1 MKHRIVASHR
11 AVFLYVLAL
20 AVAAAVG
27 GGRAWGS
34 RLQNQ
39 PPTITAAAALTR
51 QQGAAAQAA
60 QIATVSD
67 AETAAGS
74 LVVTATTTP
83 VGISVTGIA
92 NNNGAITA
100 SVAASCAAAAGTNI
114 VGLTVTDG
122 GATATANLTIEVAA
136 APALTLGSYPVA
148 RVPQGMGATFAPSGT
163 PTGIQTVTAEAAG
176 FTGTFSADP
185 VTGAITIA
193 NAGPAG
199 DYTVIVTANG
209 CGGGTVLRT
218 FPLTVTAPTSW
229 TSAGLVGTA
238 IERVTIAPAGPS
250 SLARIFA
257 LGSAGAFRLF
267 RGGVDWASYSGG
279 GLDAPI
285 LDLTALRLPDN
296 DRFVAATATGLYLSV
311 DGGQN
316 YSRKVQA
323 AAGCPIRLITPSL
336 LGAAGHP
343 LAAIRQCDGREF
355 LSFDRGATWTDRAGP
370 SSSLRAAA
378 IRYDDP
384 TFALGATAAGVL
396 KVNYLAPAGQNQWSV
411 TGFTQPTNAVAIA
424 GSAQNLLFAGTAGAG
439 LHRSANAGATWV
451 RYGRVVPG
459 AAELPAYVHE
469 IVVHPANREI
479 LYLIASETAAGR
491 RSLYRSQ
498 DAGESWSLMNAGLEN
513 LDVRSLAVDLSGR
526 YGYAGTENGVF
537 AFTESAAI
545 NSAPAIAGGG
555 SLTRQQGSPGAAA
568 SVAMV
573 MDAEQAKGLLRVEAT
588 TVPGGIAI
596 TEVNNVDGAITATI
610 AAGCNAAVGANTIVF
625 TVHDGEFSAAAS
637 LTVNVTANAPP
648 SLGAYAATTVTA
660 GSGVT
665 VAPGA
670 PPTDNGAVMAVTASA
685 PGFSGTLSVD
695 PATGVVSIGSAGPAG
710 GFTVTVTA
718 TDNCGGT
725 TMRSFPL
732 TVNPVL
738 PPACAAPPA
747 NLISWYRAEGNGF
760 DAIGLNPGA
769 LQDGVSF
776 AAGRVGQAF
785 NFDGV
790 DDAVRVPAS
799 TTLNLGAGDGFTL
812 LAWINPADVST
823 RRPLL
828 EWNTGAAASTQL
840 WLGVTCA
847 FAGCETTPGALHA
860 TLPVSGGSPGIV
872 QTGAILTAGEFQLV
886 GLSYDKASGQAR
898 LYRNGI
904 VVGTRDVGSASRLT
918 AGDLYLGARP
928 GSTLRFQGLMDEVD
942 LYARALTEAEILAI
956 YNAGGSGKCLAAIN
970 APPTITAANAIP
982 RQQGSAATTAA
993 IATVSDA
1000 ETPAGNLIVTATNVP
1015 AGITI
1020 TNLTNVNGAISASI
1034 AAGCNAAPG
1043 ASAITLTVTD
1053 AVGLTAT
1060 TSLTINVT
1068 ANTPPTL
1075 GDYQGVSMTA
1085 GGTVTVAPAA
1095 PPADN
1100 GPLASLTVRATG
1112 FGGTLAADVATGVVT
1127 IGRAGPAGSYTVVV
1141 TATDSCGASI
1151 VRSFPLTVTC
1161 PVIVINPADPPEGAL
1176 GVPYSLSFSQSGG
1189 FGNATFAASG
1199 ILPPGLSFSGNTL
1212 SGTPTQLGTFSF
1224 NIRAT
1229 DAVGCGGSRDYRLT
1243 VGNPRP
1249 TLASINPAFVVAGAP
1264 AFTLTVTG
1272 ANFISGATIHWN
1284 GAPRTTTFVSA
1295 TQLTAQIPA
1304 SDVAM
1309 NGAANV
1315 TVVNPAPGGGAS
1327 GSISFTIQ
1335 PTSFRFD
1342 GDAWP
1347 RPAGDGIVNASD
1359 WRQIVRYA
1367 LKLDAL
1373 PAGAEFQRADCAP
1386 RGARGDQRLDLADIV
1401 QAQRY
1406 AAGLDPLV
1414 EAGGPS
1420 APALDDEN
1428 GFAPAAQPG
1437 ARVTIAP
1444 GSLARGQIGA
1454 VDVRIEGTGSESA
1467 VAFTLNFNPAQL
1479 VFVDARLGAA
1489 APAGAELFVRPE
1501 QALNG
1506 RLGLLLVLPA
1516 GQSLPA
1522 GPIAPIS
1529 LRFFAAGGAATV
1541 EASFS
1546 FGDEI
1551 LARASADVA
1560 AAGTQPLGSVNAG
1573 VQITGSA
1580 VAFLSAASFAG
1591 GPVLAP
1597 DSIVAAFGANLAA
1610 ATEVAAGLPL
1620 PTSLAGTT
1628 VTITDSAGAQLP
1640 APLFFVSANQINYL
1654 LPTAAAEGVATVTI
1668 RNRDGVAS
1676 TGLLRIAPVAPGLF
1690 SANANGTGVAA
1701 AYVLRVA
1708 ANGAQLTEE
1717 VARFDATANRFVPV
1731 PIDFGPAGDR
1741 LFLVLFGSGL
1751 RKRTSLDNVSA
1762 SIAGLALPAAFASS
1776 APGFA
1781 GLDQVN
1787 LELPRSLAGRGLAN
1801 LILTVD
1807 GAAANTVQ
1815 VQFR

>member
-1 MKHRIVASHR
+1 MFS
-11 AVFLYVLAL
+11 FLPAMLL
-20 AVAAAVG
+20 AAAFVI
-27 GGRAWGS
+27 AGS
-34 RLQNQ
+34 RAAGVVRGQNA
-39 PPTITAAAALTR
+39 PPAITAAGALVR
-51 QQGAAAQAA
+51 QQGAAAQVA

-83 VGISVTGIA
+83 TGISVTGIA

-100 SVAASCAAAAGTNI
+100 SVAAGCAAATGMNT
-114 VGLTVTDG
+114 VVLTVTDGG
-122 GATATANLTIEVAA
+122 GATATANLTIEVAP
-136 APALTLGSYPVA
+136 APALTLGSYPVV
-148 RVPQGMGATFAPSGT
+148 RIPQGMGATLKTSGT
-163 PTGIQTVTAEAAG
+163 PTGIQTMTAEAAG

-185 VTGAITIA
+185 ATGAITIA

-199 DYTVIVTANG
+199 EYTVIVTAGG

-218 FPLTVTAPTSW
+218 FPVTVTAPASW
-229 TSAGLVGTA
+229 ESAGLAGTA
-238 IERVTIAPAGPS
+238 IDRVTIAPAGPS
-250 SLARIFA
+250 LLARIFA
-257 LGSAGAFRLF
+257 LGAASAFRLF
-267 RGGVDWASYSGG
+267 RGGADWTPYSGG
-279 GLDAPI
+279 ALDAPV
-285 LDLTALRLPDN
+285 LDLTVLRLPDG

-311 DGGQN
+311 DGGQS
-316 YSRKVQA
+316 YSRKAQA

-336 LGAAGHP
+336 LGATGHP

-355 LSFDRGATWTDRAGP
+355 LSFDQGATWADRAGP
-370 SSSLRAAA
+370 SALLRAAA

-396 KVNYLAPAGQNQWSV
+396 KVNYLAPAGQNQWTV
-411 TGFTQPTNAVAIA
+411 TGFAQPTNTVAIA
-424 GSAQNLLFAGTAGAG
+424 GGALNLLFAGTAGGG
-439 LHRSANAGATWV
+439 LHRSANGGATWV

-459 AAELPAYVHE
+459 GAELPAYVHE

-479 LYLIASETAAGR
+479 LYLIASETIAGR
-491 RSLYRSQ
+491 RGVYRSQ

-513 LDVRSLAVDLSGR
+513 VDVRSLAVDLSGR

-537 AFTESAAI
+537 AFSESAAI
-545 NSAPAIAGGG
+545 NSAPAIVGGG
-555 SLTRQQGSPGAAA
+555 ALMRQQGSAGAAA
-568 SVAMV
+568 SIAMV

-588 TVPGGIAI
+588 TVPAGIAI
-596 TEVNNVDGAITATI
+596 TDVGNVDGAITATI

-625 TVHDGEFSAAAS
+625 TVHDGEFSAAAN

-648 SLGAYAATTVTA
+648 TLGAYAATTVTA

-670 PPTDNGAVMAVTASA
+670 PPADNGGIPTMTTSA
-685 PGFSGTLSVD
+685 PGFSGMLSVD
-695 PATGVVSIGSAGPAG
+695 PVTGVVAIGNAGPAG
-710 GFTVTVTA
+710 SVTVTVTA
-718 TDNCGGT
+718 TDNCGAT
-725 TMRSFPL
+725 TTRSFPL

-738 PPACAAPPA
+738 PPTCATLPA
-747 NLISWYRAEGNGF
+747 NLVSWYRAEGNAA
-760 DAIGLNPGA
+760 DATGRNPGA

-776 AAGRVGQAF
+776 ASGRVGQAF

-799 TTLNLGAGDGFTL
+799 TSLNLGAGDGFTL

-872 QTGAILTAGEFQLV
+872 QTGAILAVGEFQLV
-886 GLSYDKASGQAR
+886 ALSYDKASGQAS

-904 VVGTRDVGSASRLT
+904 VAATRNVGSASPLT
-918 AGDLYLGARP
+918 AGDLHLGARP
-928 GSTLRFQGLMDEVD
+928 GSALRFQGLMDEVD

-956 YNAGGSGKCLAAIN
+956 YNAGISGKCTGSVN
-970 APPTITAANAIP
+970 ASPTITAGAALA
-982 RQQGSAATTAA
+982 RQQGSPAVTAT
-993 IATVSDA
+993 IATVNDA
-1000 ETPAGNLIVTATNVP
+1000 ETPAGSLIVAATTVP

-1020 TNLTNVNGAISASI
+1020 TNLSNANGAITAAV
-1034 AAGCNAAPG
+1034 AAGCSAAAG
-1043 ASAITLTVTD
+1043 ANVVVMTVTD

-1060 TSLTINVT
+1060 ANLTINVA

-1075 GDYQGVSMTA
+1075 GAYQGGAMTA
-1085 GGTVTVAPAA
+1085 GGTMMVSPAA

-1100 GPLASLTVRATG
+1100 GPLAGISVQANG
-1112 FGGTLAADVATGVVT
+1112 FGGTLRADVATGTVT

-1151 VRSFPLTVTC
+1151 VRSFPLTVNC

-1176 GVPYSLSFSQSGG
+1176 GVPYSLSFSQAGG
-1189 FGNATFAASG
+1189 FGNPTYAASG
-1199 ILPPGLSFSGNTL
+1199 ILPPGLSFSGDTL

-1224 NIRAT
+1224 NIRVT
-1229 DAVGCGGSRDYRLT
+1229 DAVGCGGSRDYRLF

-1249 TLASINPAFVVAGAP
+1249 TIASINPAFVVAGAP
-1264 AFTLTVTG
+1264 AFTLTVAG
-1272 ANFISGATIHWN
+1272 ANFVSGATIHWN

-1309 NGAANV
+1309 TGAANV

-1327 GSISFTIQ
+1327 GSISFTMQ
-1335 PTSFRFD
+1335 PASFRFD

-1347 RPAGDGIVNASD
+1347 RPGGDGIVNASD
-1359 WRQIVRYA
+1359 WRQIARYA
-1367 LKLDAL
+1367 SKLDA
-1373 PAGAEFQRADCAP
+1373 PPTGAEFQRADCAP
-1386 RGARGDQRLDLADIV
+1386 RAARGDQRIALTDIV

-1406 AAGLDPLV
+1406 AAGFDPLV
-1414 EAGGPS
+1414 EAGGPV
-1420 APALDDEN
+1420 APASIAEGGPL
-1428 GFAPAAQPG
+1428 APAAQPG
-1437 ARVTIAP
+1437 PRVTLAP
-1444 GSLARGQIGA
+1444 ATLQRGAIGA
-1454 VDVRIEGTGSESA
+1454 VNVQIEGTGAESA

-1479 VFVDARLGAA
+1479 VFVDARLSAA
-1489 APAGAELFVRPE
+1489 APASAELFVNE
-1501 QALNG
+1501 QQALNG
-1506 RLGLLLVLPA
+1506 KLGLLLVLPA

-1522 GPIAPIS
+1522 GPIAPIA
-1529 LRFFAAGGAATV
+1529 LRFFSAGGSAAASATV
-1541 EASFS
+1541 TFTDDVLPREA
-1546 FGDEI
+1546 
-1551 LARASADVA
+1551 ADPA
-1560 AAGTQPLGSVNAG
+1560 AAAVQPLGSVNAT
-1573 VQITGSA
+1573 VSLAGSA

-1591 GPVLAP
+1591 GPILAP

-1610 ATEVAAGLPL
+1610 ATEAAAVLPL

-1628 VTITDSAGAQLP
+1628 VTVTDSAGAQLP
-1640 APLFFVSANQINYL
+1640 APLFFVSPNQINYL
-1654 LPTAAAEGVATVTI
+1654 LPAAAAEGVATVTI
-1668 RNRDGVAS
+1668 RNRDGVVS
-1676 TGLLRIAPVAPGLF
+1676 TGLVRVAPVSPGLF

-1708 ANGAQLTEE
+1708 ANGSQRTEE
-1717 VARFDATANRFVPV
+1717 IIRFDSATSRFVPV

-1741 LFLVLFGSGL
+1741 LFLVLFGTGL
-1751 RKRTSLDNVSA
+1751 RKRSSLQTVAA
-1762 SIAGLALPAAFASS
+1762 SIAGLALPADFAGP

-1781 GLDQVN
+1781 GLDQIN
-1787 LELPRSLAGRGLAN
+1787 LELPRSLAGRGEAN
-1801 LILTVD
+1801 VLLTVD
-1807 GAAANTVQ
+1807 GAAANIVQ
-1815 VQFR
+1815 VLFR